1 MDCDEIHPRCQYCV
15 RRGHACTYPQIRQIF
30 FVKPVVIAQSQ
41 TSVLDCSGRLGDSG
55 LLPDMVGRPIPG
67 HYMADMAG
75 YGIPGQEMAGHIAG
89 PPPDLLAAKVA
100 CNACVGHPD
109 RVTQLETEVKQL
121 RELLLSLSGSEDHH
135 LETCNSMEEGAGYFH
150 QQLNLAGSQE
160 GAGIFGI
167 GEGTDSLATC
177 NSMEEGAGYF
187 HQQLT
192 IGEHPFNLAGSQEG
206 AGIFCIGEGIDSY
219 PFKANNTK
227 DPGVESAQTQDMH
240 RRLEELT
247 EENERLKLLLVEQQG
262 MKEELEWLGRENKA
276 MKDKLQIISG
286 LLNE

>member
-1 MDCDEIHPRCQYCV
+1 
-15 RRGHACTYPQIRQIF
+15 
-30 FVKPVVIAQSQ
+30 
-41 TSVLDCSGRLGDSG
+41 
-55 LLPDMVGRPIPG
+55 MVGRPIPG

-89 PPPDLLAAKVA
+89 PPPDLAKVA

-121 RELLLSLSGSEDHH
+121 QELLLSLSGSEDHH

-177 NSMEEGAGYF
+177 NSMGKGAGYF

-206 AGIFCIGEGIDSY
+206 ARIFCIGKGIDSY
-219 PFKANNTK
+219 PFK
-227 DPGVESAQTQDMH
+227 DPGVESAYHPCDRIPFEESGEEMSITVVETK
-240 RRLEELT
+240 LE
-247 EENERLKLLLVEQQG
+247 KFG
-262 MKEELEWLGRENKA
+262 G
-276 MKDKLQIISG
+276 
-286 LLNE
+286 